1 MRKTI
6 VVAVW
11 LLFIVTSAFAQQSSR
26 SNAVSVFVSDLSIGS
41 SSASGAKLDS
51 SAYGA
56 SFDHKF
62 TDRFSA
68 EVSVSSQRSR
78 RVVRTFGPGSAPTFG
93 VDSTRLYP
101 IDANVTY
108 HLPTHS
114 RWKPYIGA
122 GLRYV
127 NDTFQGYQGL
137 GRTAFYRNAVHTIDP
152 EISGGITLQF
162 NRTLGLRLDAKQ
174 VLGSNRSDVAD
185 PELKASAGLSFRF

>member
-11 LLFIVTSAFAQQSSR
+11 LLFIVNSAFAQHSSR

-41 SSASGAKLDS
+41 SSASGAKLDA
-51 SAYGA
+51 AYGA
-56 SFDHKF
+56 SFDHSF

-68 EVSVSSQRSR
+68 EVSVTSQRSR

-108 HLPTHS
+108 HFPTHS

-127 NDTFQGYQGL
+127 NDTFQGYEGL

-152 EISGGITLQF
+152 EISGGIMLQF
-162 NRTLGLRLDAKQ
+162 NRTLGLRFDAKQ